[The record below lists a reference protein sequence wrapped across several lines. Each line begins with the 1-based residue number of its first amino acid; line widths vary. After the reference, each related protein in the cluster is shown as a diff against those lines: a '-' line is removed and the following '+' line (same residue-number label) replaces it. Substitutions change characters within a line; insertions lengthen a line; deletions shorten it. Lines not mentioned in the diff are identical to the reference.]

1 MYIDTDPEEKKD
13 FHHHFQSH
21 PHRRM
26 SVRTRETSAPS
37 IKSLRQLPATKVGDF
52 VVDLTRDLICPNRIL
67 DVRYLGTK
75 ETTSRSKTASNPT
88 TVHPGLPHLALSVVR
103 ITSAA
108 SPVLPTTLATLVS
121 SYLPITG
128 QVGVQLDPG
137 WSMITLT
144 WYTSSFCFSRRLKSW
159 VERWSVR
166 QSKMADSL

>member
-75 ETTSRSKTASNPT
+75 ETTSKSKWNRDEEQSNRSTMNKEHGIDP
-88 TVHPGLPHLALSVVR
+88 VLWLPHNRKFNVVKIR
-103 ITSAA
+103 KAI
-108 SPVLPTTLATLVS
+108 PGRKQATLQETEAR
-121 SYLPITG
+121 P
-128 QVGVQLDPG
+128 
-137 WSMITLT
+137 
-144 WYTSSFCFSRRLKSW
+144 
-159 VERWSVR
+159 E
-166 QSKMADSL
+166 